1 MTPELPPFGEPPW
14 SAPLDADES
23 LAALPDGAQMKG
35 MFLAAIVA
43 RATDAGVTLPSA
55 RPRYTAFQ
63 WYPLREHCA
72 LLIELAR
79 AVWPNEP
86 LRQGLR
92 RIGRGAAPA
101 LVGSTLGKVMVGSA
115 IGPAQVVRE
124 MAKAYMLLAQPGTI
138 AVVEDTPGRM
148 VIALRD
154 VCFFVDSHHVG
165 VYEGALRFAEA
176 RQPTVRIRRVGP
188 NDLDLLCEWQT

>member
-1 MTPELPPFGEPPW
+1 MTTELAPFHEPPW
-14 SAPLDADES
+14 HAPLDPAEV
-23 LAALPDGAQMKG
+23 LAGLPDTAQMKG
-35 MFLAAIVA
+35 MFLSAIVA
-43 RATDAGVTLPSA
+43 RASEAGAVLPSA
-55 RPRYTAFQ
+55 RARYTAFQ

-72 LLIELAR
+72 LLVEMAH
-79 AVWPNEP
+79 AVWPGEP

-115 IGPAQVVRE
+115 IGPAQVVNE

-138 AVVEDTPGRM
+138 SVVEEGVGRM
-148 VIALRD
+148 VVALRD
-154 VCFFVDSHHVG
+154 VCFFLDSHHVG

-176 RQPTVRIRRVGP
+176 VEPRVRIRMRAP
-188 NDLDLLCEWQT
+188 AEMDLLC

>member
-1 MTPELPPFGEPPW
+1 MTTELPPFGEPPW
-14 SAPLDADES
+14 HAPLDSDES
-23 LAALPDGAQMKG
+23 LAALPEDAQMKG

-43 RATDAGVTLPSA
+43 RATEAGVVLSSA

-72 LLIELAR
+72 LLTELSR

-115 IGPAQVVRE
+115 IGPAQVVSE
-124 MAKAYMLLAQPGTI
+124 MAKAYMLLARPGTI
-138 AVVEDTPGRM
+138 AVVEDSPGRM
-148 VIALRD
+148 EISLRD
-154 VCFFVDSHHVG
+154 VCFFLDSHHVG
-165 VYEGALRFAEA
+165 VYEGALRFARA
-176 RQPTVRIRRVGP
+176 VDPKVQIRMRGP
-188 NDLDLLCEWQT
+188 HDLDLLCEWQR